1 MGPASVELQLKLAT
15 SLQRA
20 AYPFGILRQR
30 NFALLWSS
38 MGLSGTAMQMEAV
51 ALGWLVLIRTDSPFL
66 VGLIASARMALNF
79 LALFSGAVA
88 DRVPRHRLVAAV
100 MFTVSLLSLG
110 MFTLLQSGRLE
121 VWHIFALVLAGGMAR
136 LFQMPASQSLV
147 GDILPA
153 DRIPNGAALTTMG
166 MNLNTVVGPL
176 LGGFL
181 FQAIGPEGVYAVIT
195 VLNFLGGVLALSIG
209 SIRVSQDSREDSVVQ
224 AMLEGLKY
232 VKGQQVLWGL
242 LLLAV
247 VINFTGWPLHTSL
260 MPIFARDVLGTDSA
274 GLGILMSTFGIGALI
289 GSTLLASIR
298 NLKSAGRLLFL
309 SVIAWHATMLAFSA
323 SHSFYVSLSILL
335 LTGMAFS
342 STQVLMLTVILRTTL
357 PEFRG
362 RILGLRSMAIYAY
375 TFGSMNSGA
384 IAGAWGAPLAASI
397 NGAIGI
403 LLAGILAFFTPKLRQ
418 A

>member
-166 MNLNTVVGPL
+166 MNLNTIVGPL

-195 VLNFLGGVLALSIG
+195 VLNSLGGVLALSIG
-209 SIRVSQDSREDSVVQ
+209 SIRLSQDSREDSVVQ

-375 TFGSMNSGA
+375 TFGSLNSGA
-384 IAGAWGAPLAASI
+384 MAGVWSAPLAASI

-403 LLAGILAFFTPKLRQ
+403 LLAGILAFITPKLRQ

>member
-1 MGPASVELQLKLAT
+1 MA
-15 SLQRA
+15 
-20 AYPFGILRQR
+20 
-30 NFALLWSS
+30 
-38 MGLSGTAMQMEAV
+38 LSGTAMQMEAV

-88 DRVPRHRLVAAV
+88 DRMPRHLLVAAV
-100 MFTVSLLSLG
+100 MFIVSLLGLV

-121 VWHIFALVLAGGMAR
+121 VWHIFALVLVGGLVR

-147 GDILPA
+147 GDILPT
-153 DRIPNGAALTTMG
+153 DRISNGAALTTMG
-166 MNLNTVVGPL
+166 MNLNTIVGPL
-176 LGGFL
+176 IGGFL
-181 FQAIGPEGVYAVIT
+181 FQSIGPQGVYAVIV
-195 VLNFLGGVLALSIG
+195 VLNSLGGILVLAIGRVQLSTR
-209 SIRVSQDSREDSVVQ
+209 SKEDSVLR

-232 VKGQQVLWGL
+232 VKGQQVLWAIL
-242 LLLAV
+242 LFSV
-247 VINFTGWPLHTSL
+247 IINFTGWPLHTSL

-289 GSTLLASIR
+289 GSSVLGSVR
-298 NLKSAGRLLFL
+298 DLKSAGKLLIL

-375 TFGSMNSGA
+375 TFGSLNSGA

-403 LLAGILAFFTPKLRQ
+403 VLAGALAFFTPKLRHV
-418 A
+418 

>member
-1 MGPASVELQLKLAT
+1 MA
-15 SLQRA
+15 
-20 AYPFGILRQR
+20 
-30 NFALLWSS
+30 
-38 MGLSGTAMQMEAV
+38 LSGTAMQMESM

-66 VGLIASARMALNF
+66 VGLIASARMALNL

-88 DRVPRHRLVAAV
+88 DRMPRHILVAAV
-100 MFTVSLLSLG
+100 MFSLSLLSLV

-121 VWHIFALVLAGGMAR
+121 VWHIFALVLVGGMVR

-147 GDILPA
+147 GDILPTE
-153 DRIPNGAALTTMG
+153 RISNGAALTTMG
-166 MNLNTVVGPL
+166 RNLNTIVGPL
-176 LGGFL
+176 IGGFL
-181 FQAIGPEGVYAVIT
+181 FQSIGPQGVYAVIV
-195 VLNFLGGVLALSIG
+195 VLNSLGGILALSIG
-209 SIRVSQDSREDSVVQ
+209 TIRLSTQSKEDSVFR

-232 VKGQQVLWGL
+232 VKGQQVLWAL

-247 VINFTGWPLHTSL
+247 IINFTGWPLHTSL

-289 GSTLLASIR
+289 GSTSLASVR
-298 NLKSAGRLLFL
+298 NLKSAGRLLIL
-309 SVIAWHATMLAFSA
+309 SVIVWHATMLAFSA

-335 LTGMAFS
+335 VTGMAFS
-342 STQVLMLTVILRTTL
+342 STQVSMLTVILRTTL

-362 RILGLRSMAIYAY
+362 RVLGLRSMAIYAY
-375 TFGSMNSGA
+375 SFGSLSSGA
-384 IAGAWGAPLAASI
+384 IAGGWGAPLAASI

-403 LLAGILAFFTPKLRQ
+403 VLVGALAFFTPKLRK

>member
-15 SLQRA
+15 PLQRA
-20 AYPFGILRQR
+20 AYPLGILRQR

-38 MGLSGTAMQMEAV
+38 MALSGTAMQMEAV

-153 DRIPNGAALTTMG
+153 DRISNGAALTTMG
-166 MNLNTVVGPL
+166 MNLNTIVGPL

-195 VLNFLGGVLALSIG
+195 VLNSLGGVLALSIG
-209 SIRVSQDSREDSVVQ
+209 SIRLSQDSREDSVVQ

-403 LLAGILAFFTPKLRQ
+403 LLAGILAFITPKLRQ

>member
-1 MGPASVELQLKLAT
+1 MA
-15 SLQRA
+15 
-20 AYPFGILRQR
+20 
-30 NFALLWSS
+30 
-38 MGLSGTAMQMEAV
+38 LSGTAMQMEAV

-88 DRVPRHRLVAAV
+88 DRMPRHLLVAAV
-100 MFTVSLLSLG
+100 MFIVSLLGLV

-121 VWHIFALVLAGGMAR
+121 VWHIFALVLVGGLVR

-147 GDILPA
+147 GDILPT
-153 DRIPNGAALTTMG
+153 DRISNGAALTTMG
-166 MNLNTVVGPL
+166 MNLNTIVGPL
-176 LGGFL
+176 IGGFL
-181 FQAIGPEGVYAVIT
+181 FQSIGPQGVYAVIV
-195 VLNFLGGVLALSIG
+195 VLNSLGGILALAIG
-209 SIRVSQDSREDSVVQ
+209 RVQLSTRSKEDSVLR

-232 VKGQQVLWGL
+232 VKGQQVLWAIL
-242 LLLAV
+242 LFSV
-247 VINFTGWPLHTSL
+247 IINFTGWPLHTSL

-289 GSTLLASIR
+289 GSSVLGSVR
-298 NLKSAGRLLFL
+298 DLKSAGKLLIL

-323 SHSFYVSLSILL
+323 SHSFYVSSSILL

-375 TFGSMNSGA
+375 TFGSLNSGA

-403 LLAGILAFFTPKLRQ
+403 VLAGALAFFTPKLRHV
-418 A
+418 

>member
-1 MGPASVELQLKLAT
+1 MA
-15 SLQRA
+15 
-20 AYPFGILRQR
+20 
-30 NFALLWSS
+30 
-38 MGLSGTAMQMEAV
+38 LSGTAMQMEAV

-88 DRVPRHRLVAAV
+88 DRMPRHLLVAAV
-100 MFTVSLLSLG
+100 MFIVSLLGLV

-121 VWHIFALVLAGGMAR
+121 VWHIFALVLVGGLVR

-147 GDILPA
+147 GDILPT
-153 DRIPNGAALTTMG
+153 DRISNGAALTTMG
-166 MNLNTVVGPL
+166 MNLNTIVGPL
-176 LGGFL
+176 IGGFL
-181 FQAIGPEGVYAVIT
+181 FQSIGPQGVYAMIV
-195 VLNFLGGVLALSIG
+195 VLNSLGGILALAIG
-209 SIRVSQDSREDSVVQ
+209 RVQLSTRSKEDSVLR

-232 VKGQQVLWGL
+232 VKGQQVLWAIL
-242 LLLAV
+242 LFSV
-247 VINFTGWPLHTSL
+247 IINFTGWPLHTSL

-289 GSTLLASIR
+289 GSSVLASVR
-298 NLKSAGRLLFL
+298 DLKSAGKLLIL

-375 TFGSMNSGA
+375 TFGSLNSGA

-403 LLAGILAFFTPKLRQ
+403 VLAGALAFFTPKLRHV
-418 A
+418 

>member
-1 MGPASVELQLKLAT
+1 MA
-15 SLQRA
+15 
-20 AYPFGILRQR
+20 
-30 NFALLWSS
+30 
-38 MGLSGTAMQMEAV
+38 LSGTAMQMEAV

-88 DRVPRHRLVAAV
+88 DRMPRHLLVAAV
-100 MFTVSLLSLG
+100 MFIVSLLGLV

-121 VWHIFALVLAGGMAR
+121 MWHIFALVLVGGLVR

-147 GDILPA
+147 GDILPT
-153 DRIPNGAALTTMG
+153 DRISNGAALTTMG
-166 MNLNTVVGPL
+166 MNLNTIVGPL
-176 LGGFL
+176 IGGFL
-181 FQAIGPEGVYAVIT
+181 FQSIGPQGVYAVIV
-195 VLNFLGGVLALSIG
+195 VLNSLGGILALAIG
-209 SIRVSQDSREDSVVQ
+209 RVQLSTRSKEDSVLR

-232 VKGQQVLWGL
+232 VKGQQVLWAIL
-242 LLLAV
+242 LFSV
-247 VINFTGWPLHTSL
+247 IINFTGWPLHTSL

-289 GSTLLASIR
+289 GSSVLASVR
-298 NLKSAGRLLFL
+298 DLKSAGKLLIL

-375 TFGSMNSGA
+375 TFGSLNSGA

-403 LLAGILAFFTPKLRQ
+403 VLAGALAFFTPKLRHV
-418 A
+418 

>member
-1 MGPASVELQLKLAT
+1 M
-15 SLQRA
+15 
-20 AYPFGILRQR
+20 AYPLGILRQR

-38 MGLSGTAMQMEAV
+38 MALSGTAMQMEAV

-88 DRVPRHRLVAAV
+88 DRMPRHLLVAAV
-100 MFTVSLLSLG
+100 MFSVSLLSLV

-121 VWHIFALVLAGGMAR
+121 VWHIFALVLVGGLVR

-153 DRIPNGAALTTMG
+153 DRISNGAALTTMG
-166 MNLNTVVGPL
+166 MNLNTIVGPL
-176 LGGFL
+176 IGGFL
-181 FQAIGPEGVYAVIT
+181 FQSIGPQGVYAVI
-195 VLNFLGGVLALSIG
+195 VALNFLGGILALYIG
-209 SIRVSQDSREDSVVQ
+209 NIRTTQSREDSVLR

-242 LLLAV
+242 LV
-247 VINFTGWPLHTSL
+247 VGVIINFTGWPMHTSL

-274 GLGILMSTFGIGALI
+274 GLGILMSAFGIGALI
-289 GSTLLASIR
+289 GSSVLASVR
-298 NLKSAGRLLFL
+298 NLKSAGKLLIL

-323 SHSFYVSLSILL
+323 SHTFYLSLSILL

-362 RILGLRSMAIYAY
+362 RVLGLRSMTIYAY
-375 TFGSMNSGA
+375 TFGSLNSGA
-384 IAGAWGAPLAASI
+384 IAGVWSAPLAASI
-397 NGAIGI
+397 NGALGI
-403 LLAGILAFFTPKLRQ
+403 VLTATLAFFAPKLRRG
-418 A
+418 